1 MDKSLTD
8 LIQPSKDDIIENQK
22 RNKRIKKRQRKTT
35 TRSSKWTTI
44 SSNGISHTLI
54 MARINFNL
62 VELREKPKKRKGR
75 HAKRPN
81 KRSTFKNTTD
91 KVVSIDDIVKEL
103 PELLVKH
110 AYTKLKSGEELTASE
125 MKVCLE
131 VCKTYS
137 TDNLNK
143 KTDNILDDVPFDTN
157 G

>member
-1 MDKSLTD
+1 MQKNQTKEA
-8 LIQPSKDDIIENQK
+8 PS
-22 RNKRIKKRQRKTT
+22 
-35 TRSSKWTTI
+35 
-44 SSNGISHTLI
+44 
-54 MARINFNL
+54 
-62 VELREKPKKRKGR
+62 
-75 HAKRPN
+75 
-81 KRSTFKNTTD
+81 KNTTD

-143 KTDNILDDVPFDTN
+143 KTDNILDDVPFNTN

>member
-1 MDKSLTD
+1 VKNEV
-8 LIQPSKDDIIENQK
+8 I
-22 RNKRIKKRQRKTT
+22 
-35 TRSSKWTTI
+35 
-44 SSNGISHTLI
+44 
-54 MARINFNL
+54 
-62 VELREKPKKRKGR
+62 
-75 HAKRPN
+75 
-81 KRSTFKNTTD
+81 KNTTD
-91 KVVSIDDIVKEL
+91 KEDQININDIVKEL

-143 KTDNILDDVPFDTN
+143 KPDNILEDVPFDTD

>member
-1 MDKSLTD
+1 M
-8 LIQPSKDDIIENQK
+8 QKDQTKN
-22 RNKRIKKRQRKTT
+22 
-35 TRSSKWTTI
+35 
-44 SSNGISHTLI
+44 
-54 MARINFNL
+54 
-62 VELREKPKKRKGR
+62 
-75 HAKRPN
+75 
-81 KRSTFKNTTD
+81 STEKNTED
-91 KVVSIDDIVKEL
+91 KVINIDDIVKEL

-143 KTDNILDDVPFDTN
+143 KPDNILDNVPFDTD

>member
-1 MDKSLTD
+1 MQKDQTKNLT
-8 LIQPSKDDIIENQK
+8 E
-22 RNKRIKKRQRKTT
+22 
-35 TRSSKWTTI
+35 
-44 SSNGISHTLI
+44 
-54 MARINFNL
+54 
-62 VELREKPKKRKGR
+62 
-75 HAKRPN
+75 
-81 KRSTFKNTTD
+81 KNTED
-91 KVVSIDDIVKEL
+91 KVVNIDDIVKEL

-143 KTDNILDDVPFDTN
+143 KPENILDNVPFDTD

>member
-1 MDKSLTD
+1 MKNEV
-8 LIQPSKDDIIENQK
+8 I
-22 RNKRIKKRQRKTT
+22 
-35 TRSSKWTTI
+35 
-44 SSNGISHTLI
+44 
-54 MARINFNL
+54 
-62 VELREKPKKRKGR
+62 
-75 HAKRPN
+75 
-81 KRSTFKNTTD
+81 KNTTD
-91 KVVSIDDIVKEL
+91 KEDQININDIVKEL

-143 KTDNILDDVPFDTN
+143 QPDNILDAVPFDTD

>member
-1 MDKSLTD
+1 MQKDQTKEA
-8 LIQPSKDDIIENQK
+8 PS
-22 RNKRIKKRQRKTT
+22 
-35 TRSSKWTTI
+35 
-44 SSNGISHTLI
+44 
-54 MARINFNL
+54 
-62 VELREKPKKRKGR
+62 
-75 HAKRPN
+75 
-81 KRSTFKNTTD
+81 KNTTD

-143 KTDNILDDVPFDTN
+143 KPDNILDSVPFDTN

>member
-1 MDKSLTD
+1 M
-8 LIQPSKDDIIENQK
+8 QKDQTNHSAE
-22 RNKRIKKRQRKTT
+22 
-35 TRSSKWTTI
+35 
-44 SSNGISHTLI
+44 
-54 MARINFNL
+54 
-62 VELREKPKKRKGR
+62 
-75 HAKRPN
+75 
-81 KRSTFKNTTD
+81 KNTED
-91 KVVSIDDIVKEL
+91 KVVNIDDIVKEF

-143 KTDNILDDVPFDTN
+143 KPENILDNVPFDTD

>member
-1 MDKSLTD
+1 M
-8 LIQPSKDDIIENQK
+8 QKDQTNHSAE
-22 RNKRIKKRQRKTT
+22 
-35 TRSSKWTTI
+35 
-44 SSNGISHTLI
+44 
-54 MARINFNL
+54 
-62 VELREKPKKRKGR
+62 
-75 HAKRPN
+75 
-81 KRSTFKNTTD
+81 KNTED
-91 KVVSIDDIVKEL
+91 KVVNIDDIGKEL

-143 KTDNILDDVPFDTN
+143 KPENILDNVPFDTD

>member
-1 MDKSLTD
+1 MQKDQTKNLT
-8 LIQPSKDDIIENQK
+8 E
-22 RNKRIKKRQRKTT
+22 
-35 TRSSKWTTI
+35 
-44 SSNGISHTLI
+44 
-54 MARINFNL
+54 
-62 VELREKPKKRKGR
+62 
-75 HAKRPN
+75 
-81 KRSTFKNTTD
+81 KNTED
-91 KVVSIDDIVKEL
+91 KVVNIDDIVKEL

-143 KTDNILDDVPFDTN
+143 KPENILDNVLFDTD

>member
-1 MDKSLTD
+1 M
-8 LIQPSKDDIIENQK
+8 QKDQTKN
-22 RNKRIKKRQRKTT
+22 
-35 TRSSKWTTI
+35 
-44 SSNGISHTLI
+44 
-54 MARINFNL
+54 
-62 VELREKPKKRKGR
+62 
-75 HAKRPN
+75 
-81 KRSTFKNTTD
+81 STEKNTED
-91 KVVSIDDIVKEL
+91 KVVNIDDIVKEL

-143 KTDNILDDVPFDTN
+143 KPDNILDSVPFDTD

>member
-1 MDKSLTD
+1 MKNEV
-8 LIQPSKDDIIENQK
+8 I
-22 RNKRIKKRQRKTT
+22 
-35 TRSSKWTTI
+35 
-44 SSNGISHTLI
+44 
-54 MARINFNL
+54 
-62 VELREKPKKRKGR
+62 
-75 HAKRPN
+75 
-81 KRSTFKNTTD
+81 KNTTD
-91 KVVSIDDIVKEL
+91 KEDQININDIVKEL

-143 KTDNILDDVPFDTN
+143 KPENILDNVPFDTD